1 MTEQNTAGEEQ
12 QEAAKTFTVDDVN
25 RIVAERVKRVKS
37 EVPAD
42 YDDLKAKA
50 AKFDELEEA
59 NKSELEKAQ
68 SALNAANAKLEQMEA
83 ERTRAAIRASV
94 AQATGVPANL
104 ISGDDEEAMTASA
117 QAIAAYVEAQKPSFP
132 SDKGGAGGSGVSG
145 ITEQDINKARNSA
158 ERVRMRAKLIA
169 QQR

>member
-1 MTEQNTAGEEQ
+1 MTEQITAGEEP

-145 ITEQDINKARNSA
+145 ITEQDINNARNSA